1 MTPDVWTDRLSE
13 YLDGELEP
21 TAHEECRQHIAGCRE
36 CLALLTELRALA
48 VEAAALTDRAPTTD
62 LWAGIANRLGAS
74 RTIVPLAARR
84 RRIPMALAAGIAL
97 LAVGGGSLWVGMQLS
112 RAPSAGVTAS
122 TPATV
127 PPDGL
132 PVQLTGAARVER
144 TADAAVQDL
153 EGVLRARRDALD
165 STTIA
170 VLKRNLNIIDSA
182 IADAEVALRRD
193 PADAYLNSH
202 LARTVRRKIDI
213 LRQAAVLTQPGT

>member
-36 CLALLTELRALA
+36 CLAILTELRGLA
-48 VEAAALTDRAPTTD
+48 VDAAELTDRAPTID
-62 LWAGIANRLGAS
+62 LWAGIADRIGAS
-74 RTIVPLAARR
+74 RAIVPRAARQ

-97 LAVGGGSLWVGMQLS
+97 LAVGGGSLWVGMQLGPTS
-112 RAPSAGVTAS
+112 PAGVT
-122 TPATV
+122 V
-127 PPDGL
+127 PPPVAAPTGV
-132 PVQLTGAARVER
+132 PVVQLTGAARVER
-144 TADAAVQDL
+144 TANAAVQDL
-153 EGVLRARRDALD
+153 EGVLRAHRDALD

-170 VLKRNLNIIDSA
+170 VLERNLSIIDSA
-182 IADAEVALRRD
+182 IADAEAALRRD

-213 LRQAAVLTQPGT
+213 LRQAALLTQPST